1 MEGAGAACLGPGGT
15 IPPEG
20 GPRRN
25 GMTRHLGILGF
36 CVAVPVLLAT
46 APAKAA
52 DPLPYTV
59 TISPSGDAALDAAL
73 SASAQLVSLRARAPA
88 GPFAVVTRAR
98 QDVPRLKTA
107 LESFGYYA
115 GKVSITIDG
124 RGLDDPDLPGHL
136 GALSAAPPVAVAVK
150 IEKGPLFHLR
160 HVDLAGAVPEPGRAA
175 FPLQPGQPAE
185 AGGVLA
191 AGGAVLNALRED
203 GYALAQ
209 VDSPVA
215 ILVPSQDGLDVTYHV
230 TAGPRVDLGAI
241 TLTNLGQVN
250 PRYVRR
256 RLLVHPGQ
264 LYQPSKIEAARQDIA
279 SVGVF
284 SGVVVRASPTL
295 DANGAL
301 PLTFDFA
308 ERPRHAVSATV
319 AYSTDL
325 GGSVGATWSH
335 RNLFGNAEQLNLSAA
350 VTGFGGSAVTG
361 VGYNV
366 TAQLIKPDFLRRDQ
380 QIEFDL
386 GAIKQDLDA
395 YKQTA
400 FTAGTTLTRKLSRL
414 WTVSIGLTGEQEQ
427 IIQEGVT
434 RDYTLVAVPVTAKFD
449 STGLSNPL
457 DDATHG
463 IRATI
468 GASPTE
474 SISNSATFVVLQG
487 SASTY
492 FDFARFGL
500 SKPGNSVLA
509 VRGLVGSAQG
519 AGQFDLPPDQRFYGG
534 GSATVRGFKYQS
546 VGPLFADENPQ
557 GGAAIDAATVEYRQR
572 VWGNIGAVGFVD
584 AAQVNASSAP
594 FQGTLREGVGVG
606 LRYYTP
612 IGPIRADIAVPVNKP
627 PGGDSFE
634 LYLGLGQ
641 AF

>member
-1 MEGAGAACLGPGGT
+1 MARYSFNLISGAA
-15 IPPEG
+15 
-20 GPRRN
+20 
-25 GMTRHLGILGF
+25 
-36 CVAVPVLLAT
+36 VSALLA
-46 APAKAA
+46 AGPALAA
-52 DPLPYTV
+52 DPLAYTV
-59 TISPSGDAALDAAL
+59 KISPTGDAALDAAL
-73 SASAQLVSLRARAPA
+73 SASAQLVSLRTRAPA

-98 QDVPRLKTA
+98 QDVPRLVTA

-115 GKVSITIDG
+115 SKVSATVDG

-136 GALSAAPPVAVAVK
+136 AGLPAAPAAPVVVQ

-160 HVDLAGAVPEPGRAA
+160 HVGLVGTVPAAGSQA
-175 FPLQPGQPAE
+175 FTLQPGQPAI
-185 AGGVLA
+185 AGNVLA
-191 AGGAVLNALRED
+191 AGGAVLAALRED

-209 VDSPVA
+209 VDPPEA
-215 ILVPSQDGLDVTYHV
+215 LLVPPQDGLDVSFHV

-241 TLTNLGQVN
+241 TLTGLGDVN
-250 PRYVRR
+250 PGYIRR
-256 RLLVHPGQ
+256 RLLVHRGQ
-264 LYQPSKIEAARQDIA
+264 LYQPSKIEAARQDLA

-284 SGVVVRASPTL
+284 SGVVVRASPKL
-295 DANGAL
+295 DAAGDV

-308 ERPRHAVSATV
+308 ERPRHAVSFTV

-325 GGSVGATWSH
+325 GGSVGATWSD

-361 VGYNV
+361 IGYDV
-366 TAQLIKPDFLRRDQ
+366 TAQLLKPDFLRRDQ

-386 GAIKQDLDA
+386 GAIKQELDA

-400 FTAGTTLTRKLSRL
+400 FTAGTTLSRKLSRQ

-434 RDYTLVAVPVTAKFD
+434 RDYTLVAVPANAKFD

-468 GASPTE
+468 GAAPTE
-474 SISNSATFVVLQG
+474 SISNSATFVILQG

-500 SKPGNSVLA
+500 TQPGNTVLA

-572 VWGNIGAVGFVD
+572 VWGSIGAVAFVD

-612 IGPIRADIAVPVNKP
+612 IGPIRADVAIPLNKP

>member
-1 MEGAGAACLGPGGT
+1 MVGPKRDGMARYSGFLGLCAA
-15 IPPEG
+15 I
-20 GPRRN
+20 
-25 GMTRHLGILGF
+25 
-36 CVAVPVLLAT
+36 PVLVAA

-52 DPLPYTV
+52 DPLAYTV
-59 TISPSGDAALDAAL
+59 TISPTGDAALDAAL
-73 SASAQLVSLRARAPA
+73 SASAQLVSLRTRAPA

-115 GKVSITIDG
+115 GSVSVTVDG

-136 GALSAAPPVAVAVK
+136 AGLPATQAVPIVVK
-150 IEKGPLFHLR
+150 IDKGAVFHLR
-160 HVDLAGAVPEPGRAA
+160 HVALLGAVPEAARRA
-175 FPLQPGQPAE
+175 FTLRPGQPAV
-185 AGGVLA
+185 AGNVLS
-191 AGGAVLNALRED
+191 AGGAVLSALREA

-209 VDSPVA
+209 VDPPVA
-215 ILVPSQDGLDVTYHV
+215 VLVPPQDALDVSFHV

-241 TLTNLGQVN
+241 ALTGLGDVN
-250 PRYVRR
+250 PAYVRR

-264 LYQPSKIEAARQDIA
+264 LYQPSKIEAARQDLA

-284 SGVVVRASPTL
+284 SGVVVRASPKL
-295 DANGAL
+295 DAAGDV

-308 ERPRHAVSATV
+308 ERPRHAVSLTL

-350 VTGFGGSAVTG
+350 MTGLGGSAVTG
-361 VGYNV
+361 LGYDV

-414 WTVSIGLTGEQEQ
+414 WTVSVGLTGEQEQ

-434 RDYTLVAVPVTAKFD
+434 RDYTLVAVPVNAKFD

-463 IRATI
+463 IRANI

-474 SISNSATFVVLQG
+474 SISNSATFVILQG

-500 SKPGNSVLA
+500 TKPGSSVLA

-572 VWGNIGAVGFVD
+572 VWGSVGAVAFVD
-584 AAQVNASSAP
+584 AAQVDAASAP

-606 LRYYTP
+606 VRYYTP
-612 IGPIRADIAVPVNKP
+612 IGPIRADIAVPLNKP

>member
-1 MEGAGAACLGPGGT
+1 MA
-15 IPPEG
+15 
-20 GPRRN
+20 
-25 GMTRHLGILGF
+25 RHICSLGF
-36 CVAVPVLLAT
+36 GVAIAGLLA
-46 APAKAA
+46 ARPAGAA
-52 DPLPYTV
+52 DPLAYTV
-59 TISPSGDAALDAAL
+59 TISPTGDPALDAAV
-73 SASAQLVSLRARAPA
+73 SASAQLVSLRTRAPA

-98 QDVPRLKTA
+98 QDVPRLQTA

-115 GKVSITIDG
+115 GKVTVTVGG
-124 RGLDDPDLPGHL
+124 RGLDDPDLPGRL
-136 GALSAAPPVAVAVK
+136 AASPASPAVPIMVR
-150 IEKGPLFHLR
+150 IDKGPLFHLR
-160 HVDLAGAVPEPGRAA
+160 HVALSGAVPAVAGRA
-175 FPLQPGQPAE
+175 FTLHPGQPAV
-185 AGGVLA
+185 AATVLS
-191 AGGAVLNALRED
+191 AGGAVLSALRED
-203 GYALAQ
+203 GYALAKL
-209 VDSPVA
+209 DPPVA
-215 ILVPSQDGLDVTYHV
+215 ILVPAQDALDVSFHV

-241 TLTNLGQVN
+241 TLTGLGDVN

-256 RLLVHPGQ
+256 RLLVRPGQ
-264 LYQPSKIEAARQDIA
+264 LFQPSKIEAARQDLA
-279 SVGVF
+279 SAGVF
-284 SGVVVRASPTL
+284 SGVVVRASPKL
-295 DANGAL
+295 DAAGAL

-308 ERPRHAVSATV
+308 ERPRHAVSLTV

-325 GGSVGATWSH
+325 GGSVGATWSD

-350 VTGFGGSAVTG
+350 MTGLGGSAVTG
-361 VGYNV
+361 IGYDV
-366 TAQLIKPDFLRRDQ
+366 TAQLVKPDFLRRDQ
-380 QIEFDL
+380 QLEFDL

-414 WTVSIGLTGEQEQ
+414 WTVSVGLTGEQEQ

-463 IRATI
+463 IRSTI
-468 GASPTE
+468 GVSPTE
-474 SISNSATFVVLQG
+474 SISNSASFVILQG

-492 FDFARFGL
+492 FDFSRVGL
-500 SKPGNSVLA
+500 TSPGNSVLA
-509 VRGLVGSAQG
+509 LRGLVASAQG

-534 GSATVRGFKYQS
+534 GSSTVRGFKYQS

-572 VWGNIGAVGFVD
+572 VWGSIGAVAFVD
-584 AAQVNASSAP
+584 AAQVDASSAP
-594 FQGTLREGVGVG
+594 FQGTLREGVGIG

-612 IGPIRADIAVPVNKP
+612 IGPIRADFAVPVNKP